1 MAVAFDESHLG
12 RFRVK
17 RGLGGSGQREVAPGR
32 ALRSPP
38 HTRKSGE
45 RGGGGPG
52 WRGGGST
59 RPQTPAAPSSCRG
72 VQVCAS
78 GHERARRSSL
88 LWKFWEFPLK
98 SGSPFIRAPS
108 PLIPA

>member
-38 HTRKSGE
+38 HTRKSVE
-45 RGGGGPG
+45 RGAVVRDGGAGAPRAHRPRRPPLPAEVFRSALPAMNALAGP
-52 WRGGGST
+52 R
-59 RPQTPAAPSSCRG
+59 C
-72 VQVCAS
+72 S
-78 GHERARRSSL
+78 GN
-88 LWKFWEFPLK
+88 
-98 SGSPFIRAPS
+98 SGNF
-108 PLIPA
+108 L